1 MLTSLREFSYT
12 PFALEVYYMS
22 HPKNFWVSADANESS
37 EKRVARFK
45 QWFNRSRI
53 GDQVKEGR
61 YNKKKLTPR
70 LIRQA
75 ALKREEFRDAREK
88 NKFYQ

>member
-1 MLTSLREFSYT
+1 MANSS
-12 PFALEVYYMS
+12 
-22 HPKNFWVSADANESS
+22 NFWVSADANESS

-53 GDQVKEGR
+53 GDQVKKGR
-61 YNKKKLTPR
+61 YRQKDLTSR
-70 LIRQA
+70 LIRMA

>member
-1 MLTSLREFSYT
+1 MGSSLIL
-12 PFALEVYYMS
+12 PLLLENFMS
-22 HPKNFWVSADANESS
+22 HPANFWVSADANESS

-53 GDQVKEGR
+53 GDLVKDRR
-61 YNKKKLTPR
+61 YNKKEETKR
-70 LIRQA
+70 LVRIS
-75 ALKREEFRDAREK
+75 ALKREEFRAAREK

>member
-1 MLTSLREFSYT
+1 M
-12 PFALEVYYMS
+12 A
-22 HPKNFWVSADANESS
+22 HPANFWVSADANESS

-53 GDQVKEGR
+53 GDLVKDRR
-61 YNKKKLTPR
+61 YNKKKPTDR
-70 LIRQA
+70 LVRIS
-75 ALKREEFRDAREK
+75 ALKREEFRAAREK

>member
-1 MLTSLREFSYT
+1 MT
-12 PFALEVYYMS
+12 
-22 HPKNFWVSADANESS
+22 HPTNFWVSADANESS

-53 GDQVKEGR
+53 GDLVKDRR
-61 YNKKKLTPR
+61 YSKKSPTKR
-70 LIRQA
+70 LIRIS

>member
-1 MLTSLREFSYT
+1 
-12 PFALEVYYMS
+12 MS
-22 HPKNFWVSADANESS
+22 HPANFWVSADANESS

-53 GDQVKEGR
+53 GDLVKDRR
-61 YNKKKLTPR
+61 YNKKELTPR
-70 LIRQA
+70 LVRIS
-75 ALKREEFRDAREK
+75 ALKREEFRAAREK

>member
-1 MLTSLREFSYT
+1 M
-12 PFALEVYYMS
+12 A
-22 HPKNFWVSADANESS
+22 HPTNFFVSADANESS

-53 GDQVKEGR
+53 GELVKDRR
-61 YNKKKLTPR
+61 YNKKKLTKR
-70 LIRQA
+70 LVRIS

>member
-1 MLTSLREFSYT
+1 MKR
-12 PFALEVYYMS
+12 PV
-22 HPKNFWVSADANESS
+22 NFWASADQNESS

-53 GDQVKEGR
+53 GDMVKSGR
-61 YNKKKLTPR
+61 YNKRPLTKR
-70 LIRQA
+70 LERIS
-75 ALKREEFRDAREK
+75 ALKREGFRAERER

>member
-1 MLTSLREFSYT
+1 M
-12 PFALEVYYMS
+12 A
-22 HPKNFWVSADANESS
+22 HPTNFWVSADANESS

-53 GDQVKEGR
+53 GELVKDRR
-61 YNKKKLTPR
+61 YNKKKLTKR
-70 LIRQA
+70 LVRIS